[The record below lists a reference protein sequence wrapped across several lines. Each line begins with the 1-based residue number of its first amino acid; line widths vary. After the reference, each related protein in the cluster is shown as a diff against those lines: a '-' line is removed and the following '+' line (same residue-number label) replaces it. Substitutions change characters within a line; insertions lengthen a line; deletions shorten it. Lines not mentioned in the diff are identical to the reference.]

1 MLLRNGCHMLAGTN
15 VRGKEPEKKNEPTHL
30 DFRREAGAVIN
41 HSSGICL
48 RRRARYAEQNGKQ
61 EKDRTHR

>member
-1 MLLRNGCHMLAGTN
+1 MLLRNGRRILAGRS

-48 RRRARYAEQNGKQ
+48 RRRAGYAEQN
-61 EKDRTHR
+61 